1 MDNWQT
7 SYILTTIFGLQY
19 RYTFVFGGKYTNVES
34 IKSGERAR
42 TGAIQMT
49 EIMNIASVTPLPIQR
64 TKMLSNP
71 KNKSNIADFL
81 LNYWIGICEE
91 QPLPGYEIYFSG
103 GFHDINRAVKVT
115 PGHHID
121 IPQPGCDH
129 EEADS
134 RMFLLC
140 GVSIQM

>member
-1 MDNWQT
+1 MMLLRMVCTDIT
-7 SYILTTIFGLQY
+7 ECKSFGELADKLLTLT
-19 RYTFVFGGKYTNVES
+19 K
-34 IKSGERAR
+34 GERER

-49 EIMNIASVTPLPIQR
+49 EIMNIASVTPLLIQC

-71 KNKSNIADFL
+71 KNKANIADFL

-129 EEADS
+129 EEGDS
-134 RMFLLC
+134 RTFLNIAWK
-140 GVSIQM
+140 GSNRGK